1 MAIRCSILGGSAQ
14 NTNNISKLTMKHYFK
29 YLIFAIALFSFASC
43 SKEDVSS
50 ILDGTT
56 WANKLD
62 GTYNLPVGEDSS
74 VEHYFLLSF
83 DDGRFSIILVD
94 NNLIPISLLHQGVYT
109 KYQEDNKFLLT
120 SDQKEDGFR
129 GVFEIDQSGLR
140 MQTQGATYYKLP
152 NICQK

>member
-1 MAIRCSILGGSAQ
+1 
-14 NTNNISKLTMKHYFK
+14 MKHYFK

-140 MQTQGATYYKLP
+140 MQTQGATYYKRIISCRIFAQNSNRHSYNFVT
-152 NICQK
+152 NILCGN

>member
-1 MAIRCSILGGSAQ
+1 
-14 NTNNISKLTMKHYFK
+14 MKHYFK

-83 DDGRFSIILVD
+83 DYGRFSIILVD

-129 GVFEIDQSGLR
+129 GVFEIDQS
-140 MQTQGATYYKLP
+140 
-152 NICQK
+152 

>member
-1 MAIRCSILGGSAQ
+1 
-14 NTNNISKLTMKHYFK
+14 MKHYFK

-62 GTYNLPVGEDSS
+62 ETYNLPVGEDSS

>member
-1 MAIRCSILGGSAQ
+1 
-14 NTNNISKLTMKHYFK
+14 MKHYFK
-29 YLIFAIALFSFASC
+29 YIIFAIALFSFASC
-43 SKEDVSS
+43 SKDGVSS

-74 VEHYFLLSF
+74 VEHYRLLSF

-94 NNLIPISLLHQGVYT
+94 NNLIPISPLHQGVYT